1 MGNCCSNEE
10 EEEYDRY
17 ASWTEERQ
25 RFIAGASTAERFER
39 VQMVEGAPTD
49 KSWYHGG
56 IREKQAEN
64 RINHSG
70 GGKKDGTYLVYD
82 NPRRKYGYILL
93 VHYKRELHKWKINRV
108 KRTNSQGDEKFVY
121 VLGEDGPGVLTHKTV
136 RLLIKYH
143 RGMRGKP
150 IKLEN
155 GGKVVLSPDYVYVV
169 GE

>member
-1 MGNCCSNEE
+1 MGNCWRRKKANGS
-10 EEEYDRY
+10 
-17 ASWTEERQ
+17 
-25 RFIAGASTAERFER
+25 ASTAERFER

-49 KSWYHGG
+49 KRWYHGG
-56 IREKQAEN
+56 IGDEEAEYG
-64 RINHSG
+64 INHSG
-70 GGKKDGTYLVYD
+70 GGKPKDGTYLVYD

-93 VHYKRELHKWKINRV
+93 VHYKGELHKWKINRV
-108 KRTNSQGDEKFVY
+108 RKRTNSQGDEKFVY
-121 VLGEDGPGVLTHKTV
+121 VLGDDGPGVTTHKTV

-150 IKLEN
+150 IKLES